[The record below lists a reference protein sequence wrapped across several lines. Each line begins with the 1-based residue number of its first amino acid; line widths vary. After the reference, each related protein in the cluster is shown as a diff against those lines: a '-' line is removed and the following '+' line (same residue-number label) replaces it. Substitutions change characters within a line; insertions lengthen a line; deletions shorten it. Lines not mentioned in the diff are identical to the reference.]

1 MYVSSKRTSPL
12 AISKYFDKNLLN
24 TMISVD
30 LCSNS
35 TYFSISENMLRLNL
49 FLFLRFLFLNDKFF
63 ISCKILYLIFDY

>member
-49 FLFLRFLFLNDKFF
+49 FLFLIFLFLNDKFF